1 VKRAWFY
8 LLLGVVS
15 AIGLSCRTEY
25 EAPVPYDF
33 SDKPGSGK
41 FTSAI
46 RRTVDGVYA
55 VSNGS
60 TEFGNQV
67 ALRWTYTHDGVDTVH
82 SLSIFSGVSAGFF
95 SLEINQQADSLAV
108 SGFWR
113 KLVNASTGQ
122 AHFSLK
128 AKRNG
133 QLLPYIGQSLESDTL
148 VMDGYYDT
156 GTGSPQQKMTLT
168 YLRPLNPA
176 PFEII
181 AHRGGGRTSD
191 LLNASENSVRIIRL
205 ASRLGAHGVELDVQ
219 YTKDSIPVL
228 YHDNKLNLRLVQK
241 NGLSGTINQY
251 TYQQLKTFV
260 RLING
265 EEIPTLEQALQ
276 TVVDNTE
283 LDFVWLD
290 SKFNGPMARVQAL
303 QQRYNERARQAGRN
317 LRIIIGL
324 PSTEAIAS
332 YQGLANK
339 ANTPILCEL
348 DTATTRGLSANIWA
362 PRWTLGPQT
371 DEVNAMKAE
380 GRDVFVWTLDE
391 TQFIEQF
398 IGEGNFNGILS
409 NYSSIVAY
417 YHYTTQ

>member
-1 VKRAWFY
+1 
-8 LLLGVVS
+8 
-15 AIGLSCRTEY
+15 
-25 EAPVPYDF
+25 VPYDF

-133 QLLPYIGQSLESDTL
+133 QLLPYTGQSLESDTL
-148 VMDGYYDT
+148 VLDGYYDT
-156 GTGSPQQKMTLT
+156 GTGSPQQKMILT

-290 SKFNGPMARVQAL
+290 SKFDGPMARVQAL

>member
-1 VKRAWFY
+1 
-8 LLLGVVS
+8 
-15 AIGLSCRTEY
+15 
-25 EAPVPYDF
+25 VPYDF
-33 SDKPGSGK
+33 SDKPGSGM
-41 FTSAI
+41 FTPAI

-60 TEFGNQV
+60 TQFGNQV
-67 ALRWTYTHDGVDTVH
+67 ALRWTYTHDGADTVH

-95 SLEINQQADSLAV
+95 SLEINQQADSMAV

-113 KLVNASTGQ
+113 QLVNASTGQ
-122 AHFSLK
+122 AHFSIK

-133 QLLPYIGQSLESDTL
+133 QLLPYTGQSLEGDTL
-148 VMDGYYDT
+148 VLDGYYDT
-156 GTGSPQQKMTLT
+156 GTGSPQQRMTLT
-168 YLRPLNPA
+168 YLRPLNPTL
-176 PFEII
+176 FEII

-191 LLNASENSVRIIRL
+191 LLNASENSIRIIRQ

-219 YTKDSIPVL
+219 YTRDSIPVL

-276 TVVDNTE
+276 TVVDNTD

-290 SKFNGPMARVQAL
+290 SKFEGPMARVQAL

-317 LRIIIGL
+317 LRIVIGL

-348 DTATTRGLSANIWA
+348 DTATTRGLGANIWA

-380 GRDVFVWTLDE
+380 GRSVFVWTLDE

-409 NYSSIVAY
+409 NYSSTVAY
-417 YHYTTQ
+417 YHYTAQ

>member
-1 VKRAWFY
+1 
-8 LLLGVVS
+8 
-15 AIGLSCRTEY
+15 
-25 EAPVPYDF
+25 VPYDF
-33 SDKPGSGK
+33 SDKPGSGM
-41 FTSAI
+41 FTPAI
-46 RRTVDGVYA
+46 RRTVNGVYA

-60 TEFGNQV
+60 TQFGNQV
-67 ALRWTYTHDGVDTVH
+67 ALRWTYTHDGTDTVH

-95 SLEINQQADSLAV
+95 SLEINQQADSMAV

-113 KLVNASTGQ
+113 QLVNASTGQ
-122 AHFSLK
+122 AHFSIK

-133 QLLPYIGQSLESDTL
+133 QLLPYTGQSLEGDTL
-148 VMDGYYDT
+148 VLDGYYDT
-156 GTGSPQQKMTLT
+156 GTGSPQQRMTLT
-168 YLRPLNPA
+168 YLRPLNPT

-191 LLNASENSVRIIRL
+191 LLNASENSIRIIRQ

-219 YTKDSIPVL
+219 YTRDSIPVL

-276 TVVDNTE
+276 TVVDNTD

-290 SKFNGPMARVQAL
+290 SKFEGPMARVQAL

-317 LRIIIGL
+317 LRIVIGL

-348 DTATTRGLSANIWA
+348 DTATTRGLGANIWA

-380 GRDVFVWTLDE
+380 GRSVFVWTLDE

-409 NYSSIVAY
+409 NYSSTVAY
-417 YHYTTQ
+417 YHYTAQ